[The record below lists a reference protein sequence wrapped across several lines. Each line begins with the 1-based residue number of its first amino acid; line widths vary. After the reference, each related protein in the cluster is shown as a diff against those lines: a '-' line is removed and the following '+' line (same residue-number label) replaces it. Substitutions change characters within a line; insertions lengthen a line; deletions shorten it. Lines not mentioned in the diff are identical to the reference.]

1 MSGHVPI
8 SNISLHNKAIG
19 TESERQ
25 QNFKILA
32 GMLPGPVDVLSSR
45 AWGKRLTRIS
55 NTLPFTV
62 YSDLA
67 GWYINAEKTGRGC
80 SRYGDRSADGEAELG
95 RVVPVSLWS
104 PVLGPQEFFYE

>member
-1 MSGHVPI
+1 M
-8 SNISLHNKAIG
+8 
-19 TESERQ
+19 Q
-25 QNFKILA
+25 LA
-32 GMLPGPVDVLSSR
+32 EVARFGFVGASPTPCL
-45 AWGKRLTRIS
+45 GKWLTRFPI
-55 NTLPFTV
+55 TLPFTV

-104 PVLGPQEFFYE
+104 PVLGPQEIFYE

>member
-1 MSGHVPI
+1 MQP
-8 SNISLHNKAIG
+8 
-19 TESERQ
+19 
-25 QNFKILA
+25 A
-32 GMLPGPVDVLSSR
+32 GGARFGFVGASPTPCL
-45 AWGKRLTRIS
+45 GKWLTRFPI
-55 NTLPFTV
+55 TLPFTV